1 MKAICKQLNNENV
14 AGNLDFFTKFA
25 SGSENVCFILILFKK
40 DKGLIYISH
49 FPSFEISASL

>member
-14 AGNLDFFTKFA
+14 AGNFFIKFA